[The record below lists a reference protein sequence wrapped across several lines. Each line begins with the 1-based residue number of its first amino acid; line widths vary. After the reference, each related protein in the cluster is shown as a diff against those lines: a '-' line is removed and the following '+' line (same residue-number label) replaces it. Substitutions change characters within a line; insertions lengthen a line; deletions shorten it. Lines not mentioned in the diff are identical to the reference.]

1 VLLKKEV
8 PQWKREEVD
17 DLANLIEEYKVLGLI
32 DLSSMPDNLIQLI
45 RKKLRDKALIRM
57 SKKSIIL
64 RALEKFQKKS
74 KKKNLVAFGEK
85 ILGQSSLVFTNE
97 DPFELKRLFDDNRM
111 RRFAKAGDIAQEDII
126 IHAGDTGLPTGQA
139 ITELH
144 LVLKLPTRIQSD
156 TIWITSDKLTHNKGD
171 QISLKESIVLRKLNI
186 KPIEVNL
193 KFYCAWTNG
202 EIYEFLGISEIKEI
216 HQQFSLAILQ
226 GLNVAFELPYII
238 DDVIEDYFKKGV
250 TNAKILYS
258 QIFEE
263 KIIKIKEKKDEKLEE
278 EPEPDKDQPPEGLG
292 SLFG

>member
-1 VLLKKEV
+1 MLLKKEV

-17 DLANLIEEYKVLGLI
+17 DLANFMEEYKVLGLI
-32 DLSSMPDNLIQLI
+32 DLTGMPDNLIQVI

-64 RALEKFQKKS
+64 RALEKYQKKS
-74 KKKNLVAFGEK
+74 KKKNLVVFGEK

-111 RRFAKAGDIAQEDII
+111 RRFAKEGDIAQEDII

-144 LVLKLPTRIQSD
+144 LVLKLPTRIQND

-171 QISLKESIVLRKLNI
+171 QISLKEAIVLRKLNI

-193 KFYCAWTNG
+193 KFYCAWNNG

-216 HQQFSLAILQ
+216 HQQFSLAVLQ

-238 DDVIEDYFKKGV
+238 DDVIEDYFKKAA
-250 TNAKILYS
+250 TIAKILYS

-263 KIIKIKEKKDEKLEE
+263 KIIKIKEKKVEKLEE